1 MAKVLTGE
9 ERKRYLV
16 KFLCLLYGVTDGNIG
31 LHVHRIGIFNLM
43 EIGEYSD
50 IEDTV
55 ARELVDEL
63 IKKGLILAEGNE
75 GQIRLTDKGVVESK
89 RIECSQRNRLEDW
102 DNFQLY
108 P

>member
-16 KFLCLLYGVTDGNIG
+16 KLLCLLYGATNGNIG
-31 LHVHRIGIFNLM
+31 LHLHRIGIFNLM

-63 IKKGLILAEGNE
+63 IKKGKGLIVEEGNE
-75 GQIRLTDKGVVESK
+75 GQIRLRDIGG
-89 RIECSQRNRLEDW
+89 I
-102 DNFQLY
+102 
-108 P
+108 

>member
-1 MAKVLTGE
+1 MSAIRGHRWKYRIACTQDWH
-9 ERKRYLV
+9 
-16 KFLCLLYGVTDGNIG
+16 FQSNGN
-31 LHVHRIGIFNLM
+31 RRM
-43 EIGEYSD
+43 YSD

-63 IKKGLILAEGNE
+63 IKQGLIVEEGNE
-75 GQIRLTDKGVVESK
+75 GQIRLTDKGIVESK

-102 DNFQLY
+102 DNYQLY